1 MKWMRW
7 LCCWITLLGVG
18 SLAGCGSDSTSI
30 VLSDDELERR
40 ERKAIDALRSQGCK
54 LEEREDEIIQSRG
67 ILVRMYPEHLTEAGT
82 IHSDLIRELRDLR
95 KCFLVL
101 DGIPIKPA
109 GLAELKTINNI
120 LLLSVQR
127 TPVTDEGLR
136 QIEGI
141 VSLRLL
147 RLNWTKIG
155 DDGLRHINRL
165 PELRM
170 LYLTGT
176 KITDQGAGQLVIL
189 KKLQALQLADTK
201 ISDHGAAYLA
211 GLSEL
216 EFLSLRGTDVGD
228 DCVAVLSKLKRL
240 KRVDLTDTRMTA
252 EGIQALKDALPDCFV
267 ERELTFRS
275 PVTAN
280 P

>member
-1 MKWMRW
+1 M
-7 LCCWITLLGVG
+7 TLLGVG
-18 SLAGCGSDSTSI
+18 SLAGCGSESKSI

-40 ERKAIDALRSQGCK
+40 ERRAIDALRAHGCK

-67 ILVRMYPEHLTEAGT
+67 ILVRMYPEHLTDTGT
-82 IHSDLIRELRDLR
+82 IQSELIRELRDLR
-95 KCFLVL
+95 QCFLIL

-109 GLAELKTINNI
+109 GLAELKTLNNI

-127 TPVTDEGLR
+127 TPLTDDGLR

-176 KITDQGAGQLVIL
+176 KITDHGAQQLVIL
-189 KKLQALQLADTK
+189 KKMQALQLAETK
-201 ISDHGAAYLA
+201 ITDQGAAQLA

-216 EFLSLRGTDVGD
+216 EFLSLRATDVGD
-228 DCVAVLSKLKRL
+228 ETVAVLSKLKRL

-252 EGIQALKDALPDCFV
+252 DGIQALKDALPECFV

-275 PVTAN
+275 SVTAK